1 MNSGRQF
8 VIFVFCGGLAAC
20 ANLGSRWLFSHW
32 LPYAPAI
39 VLAYLV
45 GMLTGYLL
53 FKFFV
58 FSGAHSRRVL
68 RECLWYVLVNV
79 LALAQTL
86 LISLLLARWLFPGIG
101 MTHHGED
108 IAHLFGVAVPV
119 FTSYLGHKYFTFKKM
134 AIP

>member
-1 MNSGRQF
+1 MNSARQF
-8 VIFVFCGGLAAC
+8 AIFVFCGGLAAC

-32 LPYAPAI
+32 LPYATAI

-58 FSGAHSRRVL
+58 FASAHSHRVL
-68 RECLWYVLVNV
+68 RETLWYALVNA

-86 LISLLLARWLFPGIG
+86 LISLLLARWLFPKMG
-101 MTHHGED
+101 MSFHAED

-119 FTSYLGHKYFTFKKM
+119 FTSYLGHKYLTFKSTGRL
-134 AIP
+134 

>member
-1 MNSGRQF
+1 MNTGRQF

-20 ANLGSRWLFSHW
+20 ANLGSRLLFSHW
-32 LPYAPAI
+32 LPYPTAI

-58 FSGAHSRRVL
+58 FDSGHSHRVL
-68 RECLWYVLVNV
+68 RESLWYVLVNV

-86 LISLLLARWLFPGIG
+86 LISLLLARWLFPKTG
-101 MTHHGED
+101 MTFYPED

-119 FTSYLGHKYFTFKKM
+119 FTSYVGHKYLTFKSTGRL
-134 AIP
+134 